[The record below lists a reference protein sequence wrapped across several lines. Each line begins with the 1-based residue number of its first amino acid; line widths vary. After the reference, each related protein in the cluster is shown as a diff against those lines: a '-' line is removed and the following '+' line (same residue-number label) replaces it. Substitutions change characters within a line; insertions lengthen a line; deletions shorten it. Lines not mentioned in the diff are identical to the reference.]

1 MIPVSSIPRFTLED
15 ERPFARTGFVGD
27 DVFAKVLVELPDY
40 LHPISVCAYNS
51 AVRVGEL
58 KKIQWSQVDFEA
70 GLIRIKETKNGAPRT
85 IPFIGAM
92 EEHLRGAK
100 AARDEFYADCE
111 WVFSHLGAQ
120 IRSFKGA
127 WLAAVTRAGYPDL
140 LFHDFRRS
148 GIRNLKRAGVS
159 DSVAMK
165 ISGHKTRA
173 VFDRYDIVDE
183 EDLTDAAAKI
193 KAFRQTREDQKEGAS
208 PKSTATISAT
218 EPKKEG
224 TG

>member
-1 MIPVSSIPRFTLED
+1 
-15 ERPFARTGFVGD
+15 
-27 DVFAKVLVELPDY
+27 
-40 LHPISVCAYNS
+40 
-51 AVRVGEL
+51 
-58 KKIQWSQVDFEA
+58 
-70 GLIRIKETKNGAPRT
+70 
-85 IPFIGAM
+85 
-92 EEHLRGAK
+92 
-100 AARDEFYADCE
+100 
-111 WVFSHLGAQ
+111 
-120 IRSFKGA
+120 
-127 WLAAVTRAGYPDL
+127 
-140 LFHDFRRS
+140 
-148 GIRNLKRAGVS
+148 
-159 DSVAMK
+159 MK